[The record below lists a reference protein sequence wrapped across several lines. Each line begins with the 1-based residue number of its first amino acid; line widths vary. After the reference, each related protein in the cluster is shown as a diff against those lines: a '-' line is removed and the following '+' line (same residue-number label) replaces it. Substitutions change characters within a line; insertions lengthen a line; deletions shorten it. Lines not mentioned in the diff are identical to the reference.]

1 MAGRGPPPV
10 ALYYSSRAWLGPAAG
25 VPMRRIGRAALTT
38 ILGINFFSHDT
49 AACLL
54 VDGEPRLLVEQERL
68 NRDQHTKRFPGWA
81 IDVCLRDAGISMSDV
96 DAVAVAQ
103 RPLSDLAR
111 GARDAVARGAP
122 KRLAAQCFTD
132 SRLLARVQYLRR
144 HWRYRGP
151 VHAVGHHQAHAAGA
165 FYASPFDEAAI
176 LTIDRGG
183 DFVSTTLG
191 AGRGAE
197 IETFLEIPNPQS
209 LGELYTAVTVHLGF
223 RPGSDEGKVM
233 GLAPYGTPELAP
245 ALRELVEL
253 RRDGT
258 FHIDLD
264 WFGWQKEGHP
274 VGPRFVERFGPAR
287 EPESEITQRD
297 KDLAWAVQDILE
309 EAAVHIG
316 RELRRRSG
324 SSNVCVSGGV
334 ALNSV
339 MNRRLLVDGGFDDIF
354 VQPAASDAG
363 NALGAA
369 LWAWHQVMQEPR
381 KWVMDH
387 AYLGVGLKDRE
398 ADAAFRA
405 KGVRCRLVDDPAAEA
420 ARLIADGKVV
430 GWFQGRAEVG
440 PRALGNRSILAD
452 PRRPDMRD
460 IVNHRVKRREWFRPF
475 APSVL
480 AEHASDWFEDYHPNP
495 FMLLVQPVKAGREDQ
510 VPSIT
515 HVDGTARLQT
525 VTREANPL
533 YYSLIDAFHDLTGV
547 PMVLNTSFNVRGE
560 PMVHRPSE
568 AIDDF
573 LNSEMD
579 AVVIGNR
586 LAEK

>member
-1 MAGRGPPPV
+1 M
-10 ALYYSSRAWLGPAAG
+10 
-25 VPMRRIGRAALTT
+25 TT
-38 ILGINFFSHDT
+38 ILGVNFFSHDT

-54 VDGEPRLLVEQERL
+54 VDGEPLLLIEQERL
-68 NRDQHTKRFPGWA
+68 NRDQHTKQYPGWA
-81 IDVCLRDAGISMSDV
+81 IDLCLRRAGLSMSEV

-103 RPLSDLAR
+103 RPLTDLRR
-111 GARDAVARGAP
+111 GAGDAIGRAAP

-144 HWRYRGP
+144 HWGYKGP
-151 VHAVGHHQAHAAGA
+151 VHSVGHHDAHAAGA
-165 FYASPFDEAAI
+165 FYASPFEESAV

-183 DFVSTTLG
+183 DFLSTTLG
-191 AGRGAE
+191 AGRGTE
-197 IETFLEIPNPQS
+197 LETFLEIANPQS

-233 GLAPYGTPELAP
+233 GLAPYGSPDLAP
-245 ALRELVEL
+245 ALRELVHL
-253 RRDGT
+253 RPDGT
-258 FHIDLD
+258 FEIDLD
-264 WFGWQKEGHP
+264 WFGWPREASP

-287 EPESEITQRD
+287 QPESDITQRD
-297 KDLAWAVQDILE
+297 KDLAWAVQDVLE
-309 EAAVHIG
+309 EAAVHVG
-316 RELRRRSG
+316 RHLRRVSG
-324 SSNVCVSGGV
+324 SSNICVSGGV

-339 MNRRLLVDGGFDDIF
+339 MNRRLMVDAGFEDIF

-369 LWAWHQVMQEPR
+369 LWVWHRMMGEPR

-387 AYLGVGLKDRE
+387 AYLGMDLDDHE

-405 KGVRCRLVDDPAAEA
+405 KKVECRTVTDPAAEA
-420 ARLIADGKVV
+420 ARLVAEGKVV

-452 PRRPDMRD
+452 PRREDMRD
-460 IVNHRVKRREWFRPF
+460 IVNHQVKRREWFRPF

-480 AEHASDWFEDYHPNP
+480 AEQAADWFEDYHPNP
-495 FMLLVQPVKAGREDQ
+495 FMLLVQPVRPGRDRE

-525 VTREANPL
+525 VRREANPL
-533 YYSLIDAFHDLTGV
+533 YYALIEEFHRATGV
-547 PMVLNTSFNVRGE
+547 PMVLNTSFNLRGE
-560 PMVHRPSE
+560 PMVHRPTE
-568 AIDDF
+568 ALDDY
-573 LNSEMD
+573 LNSGMD
-579 AVVIGNR
+579 AVFIGNR
-586 LAEK
+586 VAEKQPSA

>member
-1 MAGRGPPPV
+1 M
-10 ALYYSSRAWLGPAAG
+10 S
-25 VPMRRIGRAALTT
+25 T

-54 VDGEPRLLVEQERL
+54 EDGEPRLLIEQERL
-68 NRDQHTKRFPGWA
+68 NRDQHTKQYPGWA
-81 IDVCLRDAGISMSDV
+81 IDVCLRHAGISMSDV

-103 RPLSDLAR
+103 RPLTDLRR
-111 GARDAVARGAP
+111 GATDAIGRAAP

-132 SRLLARVQYLRR
+132 TRLLARVQHLRR
-144 HWRYRGP
+144 HWRYKGP
-151 VHAVGHHQAHAAGA
+151 VHAVGHHDAHAAGA
-165 FYASPFDEAAI
+165 FYASPFEEAAV
-176 LTIDRGG
+176 LTVDRGG
-183 DFVSTTLG
+183 DFLSTTLG
-191 AGRGAE
+191 AGRGTDL
-197 IETFLEIPNPQS
+197 ETYLAIANPQS

-245 ALRELVEL
+245 LLRELVEL
-253 RRDGT
+253 RPDGT
-258 FHIDLD
+258 FEIDLD
-264 WFGWQKEGHP
+264 WFGWPREGHP

-287 EPESEITQRD
+287 VPESEIAQRD
-297 KDLAWAVQDILE
+297 KDLAWAVQDVLE
-309 EAAVHIG
+309 EAAVHVG
-316 RELRRRSG
+316 RHLRQFSG
-324 SSNVCVSGGV
+324 STNLCVSGGV

-339 MNRRLLVDGGFDDIF
+339 MNRRLLVDGGFEQIF

-363 NALGAA
+363 NAMGAA
-369 LWAWHQVMQEPR
+369 LWVWHRILGRPR

-387 AYLGVGLKDRE
+387 AYLGVDLDDGE

-405 KGVRCRLVDDPAAEA
+405 RRVEYRIVDDPATEA
-420 ARLIADGKVV
+420 ARLVAEGRVV

-452 PRRPDMRD
+452 PRREDMRD
-460 IVNHRVKRREWFRPF
+460 IVNHQVKRREWFRPF

-480 AEHASDWFEDYHPNP
+480 AEHAADWFEDYCPNP
-495 FMLLVQPVKAGREDQ
+495 FMLLVQPVRAGREAT

-533 YYSLIDAFHDLTGV
+533 YYSLIDAFHRATGV
-547 PMVLNTSFNVRGE
+547 PMVLNTSFNLRGE
-560 PMVHRPSE
+560 PMVYRPEE
-568 AIDDF
+568 ALDDY
-573 LNSEMD
+573 LKSGMD
-579 AVVIGNR
+579 AVFIGNR
-586 LAEK
+586 LAEKRPAA